1 MAKRKCIG
9 IHYCG
14 STVTAVVVERS
25 GTSTELIKRIKVPV
39 EAGASSEPEVAALG
53 QLADELRRGEQKL
66 PLTAVA
72 LGGEFYQSEFHHSD
86 FADTRQLAQTLR
98 FDVEEEFMI
107 DAEAAAIC
115 YQRQGDTDSGSDLI
129 VHVAK
134 RDHLEH
140 LLPHFEQVGLDAL
153 ACQPDVAC
161 WLTYLK
167 KQGELPKG
175 EPVMVVAWAAG
186 TLYIVMLDA
195 GQRPILARSY
205 HCDSDEHAQ
214 VTLTSEL
221 RRSLAS
227 LATGQFPS
235 ALYYHT
241 QGFSDERIDEISKA
255 TGLPCRA
262 LAEADATEAFAYG
275 AALACLDA
283 DSTADF
289 RGDGLPPR
297 SLITANRK
305 ALLGLSAAIS
315 ILLLLIGIVLKAHDR
330 RYETMKKESSA
341 AVLAAW
347 KETNPSQRLPK
358 RSVSGELKRQ
368 RKELQARGGSH
379 VADLL
384 PTSAGQILTLA
395 LQRLELLPK
404 DFGLRIKLLN
414 ISVKNHSAI
423 LSGSV
428 PNLEDMDTLEAVFSG
443 EDSLLTAS
451 TWEFDTGGSGRPD
464 DVSNQ
469 VAFTLPLRVQA
480 KGKEASNGKK

>member
-14 STVTAVVVERS
+14 SAVTAVVVERS
-25 GTSTELIKRIKVPV
+25 GTSTKLVKRIKVPV
-39 EAGASSEPEVAALG
+39 EVGASSEPEVAALR
-53 QLADELRRGEQKL
+53 QLADELRRGEENL

-86 FADTRQLAQTLR
+86 FADARQLAQTLR

-107 DAEAAAIC
+107 DAEAVAIC
-115 YQRQGDTDSGSDLI
+115 YQRQADTAKGSDLI

-134 RDHLEH
+134 RDHLQH
-140 LLPHFEQVGLDAL
+140 LLPHFEQAGLDAL

-167 KQGELPKG
+167 KQNELPKG
-175 EPVMVVAWAAG
+175 ETVMVVAWAAG
-186 TLYIVMLDA
+186 TLYIVMLDG

-214 VTLTSEL
+214 ATLTSEL

-227 LATGQFPS
+227 LAAGQSPT
-235 ALYYHT
+235 ALYYHA
-241 QGFSDERIDEISKA
+241 QGFSAERIDEISKA
-255 TGLPCRA
+255 TGLSCHA
-262 LAEADATEAFAYG
+262 LTEPDATEAFAYG
-275 AALACLDA
+275 AALACLDT
-283 DSTADF
+283 DNTADF
-289 RGDGLPPR
+289 RADGLPPR
-297 SLITANRK
+297 SLIAANRK

-330 RYETMKKESSA
+330 RYETMEKEGRTL
-341 AVLAAW
+341 VTAAW
-347 KETNPSQRLPK
+347 KETNPNQRFPK
-358 RSVSGELKRQ
+358 RPVSGELKRQ
-368 RKELQARGGSH
+368 RKELQARAGSH
-379 VADLL
+379 VTDLL
-384 PTSAGQILTLA
+384 PTSAGQILMLV

-404 DFGLRIKLLN
+404 DFRLRIKLLN

-428 PNLEDMDTLEAVFSG
+428 PDLEDMDMLEEVFSG
-443 EDSLLTAS
+443 EDSPLLSS
-451 TWEFDTGGSGRPD
+451 TWEFDTGGSGKRD
-464 DVSNQ
+464 DVTNQ
-469 VAFTLPLRVQA
+469 VAFTLPLRVKA
-480 KGKEASNGKK
+480 KTKVASNRKN